1 MMKWF
6 SWVFLLSVTACAPW
20 VPAAGP
26 WGPPACHFSVIL
38 PEKWMKF
45 KTDEYLLV
53 SKDGPFLQY
62 VLIQERHIE
71 QPFGHTSK
79 RLHKGM
85 LAQEAAQVI
94 VDEISSDRGIS
105 HFQIVENRPARIN
118 GLDGFNLLFTH
129 KNRDGLL
136 FRTRYY
142 GFLSG
147 DQFYAIRYSAAHRYY
162 FDKDIQTFESILS
175 SFEVTEKQKG

>member
-1 MMKWF
+1 MIKRF
-6 SWVFLLSVTACAPW
+6 SWVLLLFMTACAPW
-20 VPAAGP
+20 VPAAGLHDSP
-26 WGPPACHFSVIL
+26 SYHFSVTL

-45 KTDEYLLV
+45 KSDDYLLV

-62 VLIQERHIE
+62 VLIQERDVE

-79 RLHKGM
+79 RLHSGM

-94 VDEISSDRGIS
+94 IDEISSDRCVS
-105 HFQIVENRPARIN
+105 DFQVVENRPARIN
-118 GLDGFNLLFTH
+118 GLNGFKLLFTH

-136 FRTRYY
+136 FRTQYY

-147 DQFYAIRYSAAHRYY
+147 DRFYAVRYNAAQRYY
-162 FDKDIQTFESILS
+162 FDKDIQTFERILS
-175 SFEVTEKQKG
+175 SFQVTEKQKG

>member
-1 MMKWF
+1 MIERF
-6 SWVFLLSVTACAPW
+6 SWVPLLLMTACASW

-26 WGPPACHFSVIL
+26 HTSPSYHFSVIL

-45 KTDEYLLV
+45 KTDDYLLV

-62 VLIQERHIE
+62 VLIQERHME

-85 LAQEAAQVI
+85 LAQEAAKVI
-94 VDEISSDRGIS
+94 IDEISSDRGIS
-105 HFQIVENRPARIN
+105 DLQIVENRPARIN

-136 FRTRYY
+136 FRTQYY

-147 DQFYAIRYSAAHRYY
+147 ARFYAIRYNAAHRYY
-162 FDKDIQTFESILS
+162 FDKDIHTFESILL

>member
-1 MMKWF
+1 MA
-6 SWVFLLSVTACAPW
+6 ACAPW
-20 VPAAGP
+20 VPTAGP
-26 WGPPACHFSVIL
+26 YDPPSCHFSVNL

-45 KTDEYLLV
+45 KTDDYLLI

-62 VLIQERHIE
+62 VLIQERQMD

-79 RLHKGM
+79 ILNRSM
-85 LAQEAAQVI
+85 LPQEAAQVI
-94 VDEISSDRGIS
+94 IDEISADRGIS
-105 HFQIVENRPARIN
+105 DFKVVENQPVRVN
-118 GLDGFNLLFTH
+118 GLDGFKLLFTH

-136 FRTRYY
+136 FRTQYY

-147 DQFYAIRYSAAHRYY
+147 VRFYAIRYNAPQRYY

-175 SFEVTEKQKG
+175 SFEVREEQKG

>member
-1 MMKWF
+1 MIKWF
-6 SWVFLLSVTACAPW
+6 SWVFLLSMTACAPW
-20 VPAAGP
+20 VPAVGP
-26 WGPPACHFSVIL
+26 YDAPSCHFSVIL

-45 KTDEYLLV
+45 KTDDYLLV

-62 VLIQERHIE
+62 VLIQERQVGE
-71 QPFGHTSK
+71 PFEHTGK
-79 RLHKGM
+79 TLHRGM

-94 VDEISSDRGIS
+94 IDEISADRGIS
-105 HFQIVENRPARIN
+105 NFQVVENRPARIN
-118 GLDGFNLLFTH
+118 GLDGFNLVFTH

-136 FRTRYY
+136 FRTQYY

-147 DQFYAIRYSAAHRYY
+147 ARFYAIRYNAAQRYY
-162 FDKDIQTFESILS
+162 FDKDIHTFESILS

>member
-1 MMKWF
+1 MIKRL
-6 SWVFLLSVTACAPW
+6 SWFLLMSIAACSPW
-20 VPAAGP
+20 VPVAGP
-26 WGPPACHFSVIL
+26 CDPPSCHFWVTL

-45 KTDEYLLV
+45 RTDDYLLI

-62 VLIQERHIE
+62 VLIEERQVD
-71 QPFGHTSK
+71 QPFGHTAK
-79 RLHKGM
+79 TLRRGM

-94 VDEISSDRGIS
+94 IDEISADRGIS
-105 HFQIVENRPARIN
+105 DFRVVENRPVRVN
-118 GLDGFNLLFTH
+118 GLDGFKLLFTH

-136 FRTRYY
+136 FRTQYC

-147 DQFYAIRYSAAHRYY
+147 FRFYAIRYNAPERYY

-175 SFEVTEKQKG
+175 SFQVREKQKG